1 MALDDKKIVFKVEV
15 DDSGV
20 ITKLKSTTKGIKDID
35 LSSKNAKG
43 SVDKL
48 TSSLGNVGKGV
59 TTKNIKLTSKEL
71 ANLQK
76 QVGGVGKA
84 SGAAAAT
91 TLELGRVISDAPYG
105 IRGMANNVSQVA
117 SQLAFMSRSVD
128 EVTGK
133 VVGFSGAIKGVWKS
147 MMGPLGILLAIQA
160 VIAAVDY
167 FAGSTK
173 KATKE
178 VGDLDEALQRKIN
191 TLTLLRDELLATYDV
206 YMVSN
211 ALLDKR
217 IAIINELAKTDKRLA
232 TILKQTVGDEERR
245 NKAIDDY
252 IKLLQLEGDKK
263 AKQKELNDEINKT
276 QADLLTLRGLLDD
289 NRGTEMYWILQ
300 DQILEIENKRKSVLE
315 EILEIQG
322 KIDKLTEDSDVK
334 TFGTIAYWE
343 QRIKPLRD
351 DQKNLATT
359 TEKYKELQREID
371 QYQKNIDAIT
381 GKRDNGGDPEERPD
395 EVSVGGVLSSEEQQV
410 IRDKN
415 AKFFTEQLGIT
426 NEENMIKMEQ
436 NMDFHRSILN
446 NETLFE
452 LERTNTAKQ
461 GAKERLE
468 TQLKYLDAVGGGLQ
482 AMSQIAGEET
492 AAGKALAVAGAT
504 IDTYAAVSGV
514 LANTAKTASGGI
526 PGFAIAQAVAT
537 GLFGLANVKKILET
551 SVPGGGGGVGGG
563 VGSLPSAGRTFD
575 FNLAGSTGQNQL
587 AQTIGGQVQQ
597 PIKAYVVGSEI
608 TNQQQFDNQIQGEV
622 TIG

>member
-1 MALDDKKIVFKVEV
+1 MAADRNIVFKVEV
-15 DDSGV
+15 NETGA
-20 ITKLKSTTKGIKDID
+20 ITKLKSVTKGIKDID

-71 ANLQK
+71 ASLQK

-160 VIAAVDY
+160 VIAAIDY

-191 TLTLLRDELLATYDV
+191 TLTILRDELLATYDV

-217 IAIINELAKTDKRLA
+217 IAIVNELAKTDKRLA

-276 QADLLTLRGLLDD
+276 QDELLTLRGLLDD
-289 NRGTEMYWILQ
+289 NRGTEMYWLLQ
-300 DQILEIENKRKSVLE
+300 DEILKIENKRKSVLG

-415 AKFFTEQLGIT
+415 AKFFAETLGIT
-426 NEENMIKMEQ
+426 NDENMTKMEKQ
-436 NMDFHRSILN
+436 MAFHQSMLN

-452 LERTNTAKQ
+452 LERTNTAKE

-468 TQLKYLDAVGGGLQ
+468 TQLKYLDAVGAGLQ

-504 IDTYAAVSGV
+504 IDTYAAISGQLSAFSDV
-514 LANTAKTASGGI
+514 PV
-526 PGFAIAQAVAT
+526 PGYAIAQAVAT
-537 GLFGLANVKKILET
+537 GLFGLANVKKIMET

-563 VGSLPSAGRTFD
+563 GSLPSASRTFD

-587 AQTIGGQVQQ
+587 AQTIGGQVAQ
-597 PIKAYVVGSEI
+597 PIKAYVVSSEI

>member
-1 MALDDKKIVFKVEV
+1 MAADRNIVFKVEV
-15 DDSGV
+15 NETGA
-20 ITKLKSTTKGIKDID
+20 ITKLKSVTKGIKDID

-71 ANLQK
+71 ASLQK

-160 VIAAVDY
+160 VIAAIDY

-191 TLTLLRDELLATYDV
+191 TLTILRDELLATYDV

-217 IAIINELAKTDKRLA
+217 IAIVNELAKTDKRLA

-276 QADLLTLRGLLDD
+276 QDELLTLRGLLDD
-289 NRGTEMYWILQ
+289 NRGTEMYWLLQ
-300 DQILEIENKRKSVLE
+300 DEILKIENKRKSVLG

-415 AKFFTEQLGIT
+415 AKFFAETLGIT
-426 NEENMIKMEQ
+426 NDENMTKMEKQ
-436 NMDFHRSILN
+436 MAFHQSMLN

-452 LERTNTAKQ
+452 LERTNTAKE

-468 TQLKYLDAVGGGLQ
+468 TQLKYLDAVGAGLQ

-504 IDTYAAVSGV
+504 IDTYAAIAGV

-526 PGFAIAQAVAT
+526 PGFAIAQAVTT

-563 VGSLPSAGRTFD
+563 GSLPSASRTFD

-597 PIKAYVVGSEI
+597 PIKAYVVSSEI

>member
-1 MALDDKKIVFKVEV
+1 MAADRNIVFKVEV
-15 DDSGV
+15 NETGA
-20 ITKLKSTTKGIKDID
+20 ITKLKSVTKGIKDID

-71 ANLQK
+71 ASLQK

-160 VIAAVDY
+160 VIAAIDY

-191 TLTLLRDELLATYDV
+191 TLTILRDELLATYDV

-217 IAIINELAKTDKRLA
+217 IAIVNELAKTDKRLA

-276 QADLLTLRGLLDD
+276 QDELLTLRGLLDD
-289 NRGTEMYWILQ
+289 NRGTEMYWLLQ
-300 DQILEIENKRKSVLE
+300 DEILKIENKRKSVLG

-415 AKFFTEQLGIT
+415 AKFFAETLGIT
-426 NEENMIKMEQ
+426 NDENMTKMEKQ
-436 NMDFHRSILN
+436 MAFHQSMLN

-452 LERTNTAKQ
+452 LERTNTAKE

-468 TQLKYLDAVGGGLQ
+468 TQLKYLDAVGAGLQ

-504 IDTYAAVSGV
+504 IDTYAAISGQLSAFSDV
-514 LANTAKTASGGI
+514 PV
-526 PGFAIAQAVAT
+526 PGYAIAQAVAT
-537 GLFGLANVKKILET
+537 GLFGLANVKKIMET

-563 VGSLPSAGRTFD
+563 GSLPSASRTFD